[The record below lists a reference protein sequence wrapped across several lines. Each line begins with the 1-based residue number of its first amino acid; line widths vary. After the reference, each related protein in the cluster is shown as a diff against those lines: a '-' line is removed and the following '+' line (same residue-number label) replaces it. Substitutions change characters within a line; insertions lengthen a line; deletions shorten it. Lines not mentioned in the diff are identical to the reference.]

1 MTQKVFI
8 FDMDGV
14 LIRSEQEWIKIE
26 RDEGL
31 LEEMFGKE
39 VADKI
44 GETVGIA
51 IGEIYKKAVAL
62 GATISKDEFMRFYE
76 QGAMKVYRRCHIT
89 PGTKELVTYLKDN
102 GWLLALVSSSP
113 MPWIKLVLDRFDW
126 KDQLSLVLSVNEHP
140 ELKAKP
146 APDGYQYILKTLD
159 ASAVDSLALE
169 DSNPGIASAK
179 AAGLFTIG
187 YSEHLVDGYEQKG
200 ADVTANNMDEVI
212 KILTTGVLG

>member
-31 LEEMFGKE
+31 LEEMFGKAI
-39 VADKI
+39 ADKI
-44 GETVGIA
+44 AGTVGIA
-51 IGEIYKKAVAL
+51 IGEIYKQGIAM
-62 GATISKDEFMRFYE
+62 GAKISKDKFMEFYE
-76 QGAMKVYRRCHIT
+76 AAALKVYRRCQIT

-126 KDQLSLVLSVNEHP
+126 KDQ
-140 ELKAKP
+140 
-146 APDGYQYILKTLD
+146 
-159 ASAVDSLALE
+159 
-169 DSNPGIASAK
+169 
-179 AAGLFTIG
+179 
-187 YSEHLVDGYEQKG
+187 
-200 ADVTANNMDEVI
+200 
-212 KILTTGVLG
+212 